1 MQTSR
6 SGILFIAC
14 REALVLTAYADGPHP
29 SIGFGSNSPKLKVGD
44 KITAKAAFDLL
55 KTDIAKREPAL
66 SKALK
71 VTVTQPQWDAC
82 MSLHFNT
89 GSRYIWDV
97 VKLINAGDIEGAA
110 NLFPECDRNLAGEKL
125 AGLHK
130 RRVLERE
137 MFLTGDYGVLDPIPY
152 WPDDPRTTR
161 MQQYHVQEGD
171 LDV

>member
-1 MQTSR
+1 MRTSR

-44 KITAKAAFDLL
+44 KITAKAAFALL
-55 KTDIAKREPAL
+55 KSDIIKREPAL
-66 SKALK
+66 DKRLT
-71 VTVTQPQWDAC
+71 VPVTQQVWDAC
-82 MSLHFNT
+82 MSLHYNT
-89 GSRYIWDV
+89 GGRYVWDV
-97 VKLINAGDIEGAA
+97 VKLINDGDLDAA
-110 NLFPECDRNLAGEKL
+110 ASLFPECDRNLAGEKV

-130 RRVLERE
+130 RRLLEQAI
-137 MFLTGDYGVLDPIPY
+137 FLRGEYGDLDPIPY
-152 WPDDPRTTR
+152 WPGDPRTTR